1 MQKETTKKVAK
12 PVDAADR
19 KNRQNVYWKVAK
31 PVSSSDRKTR
41 QNVYW

>member
-1 MQKETTKKVAK
+1 MQSDAKKVVKEVSAE
-12 PVDAADR
+12 DR

-31 PVSSSDRKTR
+31 PVSVEARQNR